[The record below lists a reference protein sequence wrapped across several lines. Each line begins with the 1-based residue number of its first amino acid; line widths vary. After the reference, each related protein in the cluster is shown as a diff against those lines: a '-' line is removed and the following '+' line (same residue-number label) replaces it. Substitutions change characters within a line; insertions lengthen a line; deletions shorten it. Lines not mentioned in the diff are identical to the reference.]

1 MTSKISTPNIPLRK
15 LMRED
20 MRHRSW
26 MLTLSCLGSFI
37 ASPVLFLFINTVS
50 FGSEYASAR
59 LDTAAAID
67 PAMAARELS
76 ERFLTYFATDHLIL
90 QTIVLFI
97 GALILAIRG
106 FQYLY
111 SRRMIDLYHST
122 PATRERIFL
131 SIWLDGF
138 LIWFLPFLLGHLSVY
153 ILALYQIRMPAFWGG
168 LTVLMLKELGLF
180 VLCFLIL
187 YNACLVP
194 VMISGNAK
202 NAFVNMLI
210 YGLTVL
216 LSYGTYFGYMARY
229 LDTFYSRD
237 DSFLTSPFIALS
249 PLASPFFLCGYFSNR
264 VLNDPSAT
272 DFMIETPRWIV
283 LLAVSVLL
291 MLVNLFVAMAL
302 HKRRPSEL
310 AERGVEN
317 PWFRIPLNAIAS
329 VLAGLLLSL
338 FFSVIEWEKNLGW
351 TLFGAVFG
359 CVLTFACMN
368 ILHHASF
375 KALFRHKLQLA
386 LTLAFTLG
394 VTLVFFYDAFGYDR
408 YLPREKDITGITL
421 YSSSFCGSGFG
432 IVKDEDGLYTRSY
445 TAFDAPDNITFTDK
459 EQNYRLLK
467 TLVDRCNNRPELIS
481 KDSRALSVS
490 VRVNT
495 THGSYARTYFVY
507 YKTVSDLEALKPF
520 LESAEFR
527 EFNHPAASGIMDPPV
542 QIDVNSLDK
551 KAFSVT
557 EPQRIEQLYQAYAQD
572 FTEHFDI
579 ACALKNSDR
588 TLQMEYRYLSSS
600 TKSASTRYH
609 RFDMNV
615 PAWYKR
621 TTALLRE
628 WFPDA
633 VWSKEDLDLT
643 TLSINI
649 DSAAAGDTLASLQ
662 AYLGLPKDSKQSA
675 QDQSVASSE
684 SSERAGN
691 KYSWS
696 RVITDPVE
704 LKALQPYLYLGS
716 YSSNTFVA
724 VGNLTILRD
733 NDPNHLISL
742 QCYMKRG
749 EIPPGFAESLH
760 FREKSTSEAR

>member
-1 MTSKISTPNIPLRK
+1 
-15 LMRED
+15 MRED

-37 ASPVLFLFINTVS
+37 ASPVLFLLTYTIS
-50 FGSEYASAR
+50 SGREYASVR
-59 LDTAAAID
+59 LDIAAALD
-67 PAMAARELS
+67 PAMVAQELS
-76 ERFLTYFATDHLIL
+76 EYFLYYFATEHLIF
-90 QTIVLFI
+90 QMIVLFI
-97 GALILAIRG
+97 GALILAVRG

-168 LTVLMLKELGLF
+168 LTVLMLKELGILT
-180 VLCFLIL
+180 LCFLIL

-216 LSYGTYFGYMARY
+216 LVYATYFGYMARY
-229 LDTFYSRD
+229 LDTFYLRD
-237 DSFLTSPFIALS
+237 DSFLTSPFIAFS
-249 PLASPFFLCGYFSNR
+249 PLASPIFLCGYFSNR

-272 DFMIETPRWIV
+272 DFMIDTPHWIV
-283 LLAVSVLL
+283 LLVVSVVL
-291 MLVNLFVAMAL
+291 MLANLFIAMAL

-329 VLAGLLLSL
+329 VLAGLSLSL
-338 FFSVIEWEKNLGW
+338 FFSVIELDKNLGW

-394 VTLVFFYDAFGYDR
+394 VMFAFFYDAFGYDR
-408 YLPREKDITGITL
+408 YLPKEKDITGITL
-421 YSSSFCGSGFG
+421 YSTSFCGSGFG
-432 IVKDEDGLYTRSY
+432 IVKDENGLYTRSY
-445 TAFDAPDNITFTDK
+445 TIFDAPGNITFTDK

-467 TLVDRCNNRPELIS
+467 TLVDQCNNRPELIS

-490 VRVNT
+490 VRVHT
-495 THGSYARTYFVY
+495 THGSYARTYLVY
-507 YKTVSDLEALKPF
+507 YKTLSDLEALKPF
-520 LESAEFR
+520 VESAEFR
-527 EFNHPAASGIMDPPV
+527 EFHHPAASGILDPPV
-542 QIDVNSLDK
+542 QINVDSLDNRT
-551 KAFSVT
+551 FSVK
-557 EPQRIEQLYQAYAQD
+557 EPQRIAQLYQAYAQD

-588 TLQMEYRYLSSS
+588 TLQLEYNYPDSS
-600 TKSASTRYH
+600 TGSTSLRNR
-609 RFDMNV
+609 RFNMNV
-615 PAWYKR
+615 PAWYGR

-628 WFPDA
+628 WFPEA
-633 VWSKEDLDLT
+633 VWTKEDLDLT
-643 TLSINI
+643 TLSIDI
-649 DSAAAGDTLASLQ
+649 GSLAAGDTLASLQ
-662 AYLGLPKDSKQSA
+662 AYLGLPEDAKQSA
-675 QDQSVASSE
+675 QDQSAISSE
-684 SSERAGN
+684 SSERSER

-716 YSSNTFVA
+716 YSSNTFVS

-733 NDPNHLISL
+733 DDPKHIISL

-760 FREKSTSEAR
+760 YREKSTSATR